1 MRRREPRWNER
12 YTPWGVALFLV
23 YVAGMAATIA
33 WALQLEK
40 PYPCSGRHNC
50 SPEVVR

>member
-1 MRRREPRWNER
+1 MRRREARWNER
-12 YTPWGVALFLV
+12 YTPWGVALLLV
-23 YVAGMAATIA
+23 YVAGLLAAMA

-50 SPEVVR
+50 SAEAMQ